1 MARQAR
7 GAVSLSTVPV
17 HKIIKVAVLGNNGKK
32 TSDQLRIYGPG
43 LF

>member
-1 MARQAR
+1 M
-7 GAVSLSTVPV
+7 TVPV
-17 HKIIKVAVLGNNGKK
+17 YKIIKVAVLGNNGKK